1 MKWGLPAIA
10 RRAINAVPDINS
22 QSDEVQAVTGILG
35 SLLVH
40 IFLLLLWLLIQG
52 GAFEPLFQNITQKDV
67 PIEIVI
73 QTISVLP
80 ERIVTT
86 LDQLKDKS
94 RIDSAGLSEAA
105 EAPKNAPFESDK
117 NLQAGSKEVPRGS
130 SLIPQIN
137 ANERTV
143 DRSLVQ
149 RDARVGSETAN
160 ASNSGNAAKPP
171 PDLTRLGTNAPLSKT
186 ASSKVSALGKKR
198 TPQQQ
203 PQAADNGR
211 TEDVEDLGGELVFRK
226 VAAGVAAPVKVSETV
241 GTGKKQKA
249 VDEIPEDESQEGRQ
263 QSKTDG
269 GLAQNG
275 KVGVNASKAP
285 MAVYMKSVSRAIGA
299 RWNVLVKSKNDSLD
313 TGSARVKFRVA
324 MDGSIKEVKLEKCT
338 ANQEFADLCV
348 EVVRQCELD
357 PPPSEASPLLRDGL
371 LEIPFTFSL
380 Y

>member
-1 MKWGLPAIA
+1 MKLGLPAFA
-10 RRAINAVPDINS
+10 RRAINAVPDLNG
-22 QSDEVQAVTGILG
+22 QPERVQAVTAILG
-35 SLLVH
+35 SLFVH
-40 IFLLLLWLLIQG
+40 LILLILWLMLQG
-52 GAFEPLFQNITQKDV
+52 GAFEKLLLAMPKKEV

-80 ERIVTT
+80 ERIVSS
-86 LDQLKDKS
+86 LDQLKDKG
-94 RIDSAGLSEAA
+94 RIDSAGLSEAK

-117 NLQAGSKEVPRGS
+117 NLEAGSKEVPLGN
-130 SLIPQIN
+130 SLLPQN
-137 ANERTV
+137 SAKERSI

-149 RDARVGSETAN
+149 RDAKTGST
-160 ASNSGNAAKPP
+160 SGQPTKTT
-171 PDLTRLGTNAPLSKT
+171 PDLSRLGTNASQTKGQ
-186 ASSKVSALGKKR
+186 SSKLTAAAKKR
-198 TPQQQ
+198 LAQQQ
-203 PQAADNGR
+203 QSLE
-211 TEDVEDLGGELVFRK
+211 TERLEDIEDLGGELVFRK
-226 VAAGVAAPVKVSETV
+226 VSAGVAAPVKVSETV
-241 GTGKKQKA
+241 GIGKKQKA
-249 VDEIPEDESQEGRQ
+249 VDDISEDESQEGKQ

-313 TGSARVKFRVA
+313 TGSAKVRFRVA
-324 MDGSIKEVKLEKCT
+324 MDGSIRDVKLERCT
-338 ANQEFADLCV
+338 ANQEFSDLCL

-357 PPPSEASPLLRDGL
+357 PPPPEAKPLLRDGL

>member
-1 MKWGLPAIA
+1 MKLELPAFA
-10 RRAINAVPDINS
+10 RRAINAVPDLNG
-22 QSDEVQAVTGILG
+22 QPERVQAVTAILG
-35 SLLVH
+35 SLFVH
-40 IFLLLLWLLIQG
+40 LILLILWLMLQG
-52 GAFEPLFQNITQKDV
+52 GALEKLLLAIPKKEV

-80 ERIVTT
+80 ERIVSS
-86 LDQLKDKS
+86 LDQLKDKG
-94 RIDSAGLSEAA
+94 RIDSAGLSEAK

-117 NLQAGSKEVPRGS
+117 NLEAGSKEVPRGS
-130 SLIPQIN
+130 SLLPQNN
-137 ANERTV
+137 ARERSI

-149 RDARVGSETAN
+149 RDAKTGPT
-160 ASNSGNAAKPP
+160 SGQQPKAT
-171 PDLTRLGTNAPLSKT
+171 PDLARLGTNSSQAKAQTSKLT
-186 ASSKVSALGKKR
+186 SAAKKR
-198 TPQQQ
+198 SAQQQ
-203 PQAADNGR
+203 QQGFE
-211 TEDVEDLGGELVFRK
+211 TERVEDIEDLGGELVFRK
-226 VAAGVAAPVKVSETV
+226 VAAGVAPPVKVSETV
-241 GTGKKQKA
+241 GIGKKQKA
-249 VDEIPEDESQEGRQ
+249 VDDISEDESQEGKQ

-313 TGSARVKFRVA
+313 TGSAKVKFRVA
-324 MDGSIKEVKLEKCT
+324 VDGSIRDVKLESCT
-338 ANQEFADLCV
+338 ANQEFSDLCL

-357 PPPSEASPLLRDGL
+357 PPPPEAKPLLRDGL